1 MSTYKG
7 SRVFEGYAL
16 GTVAVYSAVKV
27 EKSVGLG
34 PEKEF
39 ARFVKAREET
49 VQALNTSFM
58 ETLAKL
64 GEKEAQLFETHKL
77 MAEDLDFEDAVR
89 AELENDVTAE
99 FAVQNAGIQLA
110 EMFAS
115 MDDAYMKERAND
127 VKEVANRIISFL
139 KQEDK
144 GFEIKEPS
152 IIVCDDLP
160 SSELMKIDR
169 KLILGIVFAKG
180 GTNSHVSI
188 LTRMLEIPSLC
199 GLENL
204 DVNPSLNGVY
214 AIIDANKG
222 NFIVEPESHIITDYA
237 KLKAKYEE
245 NKLKLQDFKGKPTI
259 SKDGKHTKIYSNIA
273 SSFEVENA
281 LRNDSEGIGLF
292 RSEFI
297 YLDATNYPSE
307 DDQFEHY
314 KRVVEAMKPKQV
326 IIRTLDI
333 GADKKIDYFDLP
345 EEDNPAL
352 GFRSIRICKARPQ
365 IFLTQLQALYRA
377 SAFGNLAIMVPMIIS
392 LNEVVF
398 IKEMAKQA
406 RDNLKARGIA
416 YDENVKIGIMVETP
430 SAAILSD
437 LFAQEVDFFSIGTN
451 DLTQYTLALDR
462 VNPNLTAQFNPRH
475 KSVLRFIK
483 LVAENAHK
491 AGIPVGICGEL
502 ARDEILLPFFM
513 KIGIDE
519 LSVSPAYTLQLREQ
533 ISQLDTEK
541 VNLEDFI

>member
-1 MSTYKG
+1 MKKYQG

-16 GTVAVYSAVKV
+16 GKLAVYKELKV
-27 EKSVGLG
+27 EKAEGLG
-34 PEKEF
+34 PEEEF
-39 ARFVKAREET
+39 KRFVKARTET
-49 VQALNTSFM
+49 IQALNVSFM
-58 ETLAKL
+58 EALSKL
-64 GEKEAQLFETHKL
+64 GEKEAALFETHKL

-89 AELENDVTAE
+89 AELENNVTAE
-99 FAVQNAGIQLA
+99 FAVQNAGTQLA

-127 VKEVANRIISFL
+127 VREVSNRIVSFL
-139 KQEDK
+139 SKANK
-144 GFEIKEPS
+144 GFELFEPS
-152 IIVCDDLP
+152 IIICNDLP

-169 KLILGIVFAKG
+169 KLILGIVFVKG

-199 GLENL
+199 GIEDLEVTEKL
-204 DVNPSLNGVY
+204 DNEY
-214 AIIDANKG
+214 AILDANKG
-222 NFIVEPESHIITDYA
+222 NLIIAPESHTVTDYA
-237 KLKAKYEE
+237 KLKKQYEE
-245 NKLKLQDFKGKPTI
+245 NKLKLQAFKGKPTV
-259 SKDGKHTKIYSNIA
+259 SKDGKKLEIYSNIA

-281 LRNDSEGIGLF
+281 LKNDSEGIGLF

-297 YLDATNYPSE
+297 YLDAKTYPTE
-307 DDQFEHY
+307 EEQFEHY
-314 KRVVEAMKPKQV
+314 KRVVEAMKPRQV

-345 EEDNPAL
+345 DEDNPAL

-377 SAFGNLAIMVPMIIS
+377 SAYGNLAIMVPMIIS
-392 LNEVVF
+392 LSEINF
-398 IKEMAKQA
+398 IKEMAEQA
-406 RDNLKARGIA
+406 RDNLKARGVP
-416 YDENVKIGIMVETP
+416 YNENVKIGIMIETP
-430 SAAILSD
+430 SAAVLSD
-437 LFAQEVDFFSIGTN
+437 LFAKEVDFFSIGTN

-475 KSVLRFIK
+475 KSVTRLIK

-502 ARDEILLPFFM
+502 ARDEILLPFFV

-519 LSVSPAYTLQLREQ
+519 LSVSPAYTLALRER
-533 ISQLDTEK
+533 ISKIDTNE
-541 VNLEDFI
+541 VNVEEFI

>member
-1 MSTYKG
+1 MKKYQG

-16 GTVAVYSAVKV
+16 GKLAVYKELKV
-27 EKSVGLG
+27 EKAEGLG
-34 PEKEF
+34 PEEEF
-39 ARFVKAREET
+39 KRFVKARTET
-49 VQALNTSFM
+49 IQALNVSFM
-58 ETLAKL
+58 EALSKL
-64 GEKEAQLFETHKL
+64 GEKEAALFETHKL

-89 AELENDVTAE
+89 AELENNVTAE
-99 FAVQNAGIQLA
+99 FAVQNAGNQLA

-127 VKEVANRIISFL
+127 VREVSNRIVSFL
-139 KQEDK
+139 NKAAK
-144 GFEIKEPS
+144 GFELSEPS
-152 IIVCDDLP
+152 IIICNDLP

-169 KLILGIVFAKG
+169 KLILGIVFVKG

-199 GLENL
+199 GIEDLEVTEKL
-204 DVNPSLNGVY
+204 DNEY
-214 AIIDANKG
+214 AILDANKG
-222 NFIVEPESHIITDYA
+222 NLIIAPESHTVTDYA
-237 KLKAKYEE
+237 KLKKQYEE
-245 NKLKLQDFKGKPTI
+245 NKLKLQAFKGKPTV
-259 SKDGKHTKIYSNIA
+259 SKDGKKLEIYSNIA

-281 LRNDSEGIGLF
+281 LKNDSEGIGLF

-297 YLDATNYPSE
+297 YLDAKTYPTE
-307 DDQFEHY
+307 EEQFEHY
-314 KRVVEAMKPKQV
+314 KRVVEAMKPRQV

-345 EEDNPAL
+345 DEDNPAL

-377 SAFGNLAIMVPMIIS
+377 SAYGNLAIMVPMIIS
-392 LNEVVF
+392 LSEINF
-398 IKEMAKQA
+398 IKEMAEQA
-406 RDNLKARGIA
+406 RDNLKARGVP
-416 YDENVKIGIMVETP
+416 YNENVKIGIMIETP
-430 SAAILSD
+430 SAAVLSD
-437 LFAQEVDFFSIGTN
+437 LFAKEVDFFSIGTN

-475 KSVLRFIK
+475 KSVTRLIK

-502 ARDEILLPFFM
+502 ARDEILLPFFV

-519 LSVSPAYTLQLREQ
+519 LSVSPAYTLALRER
-533 ISQLDTEK
+533 ISKIDTNE
-541 VNLEDFI
+541 VNVEEFI